1 MVPLRLS
8 IKNFMCYRSNVPEL
22 DLEGLHVA
30 CLCGDNGHGKTAL
43 FDAITW
49 VLWGQSRAHTQDE
62 LVHQGEQDMAVELV
76 FKALNQR
83 YRVSRR
89 HSKSARSSRG
99 STLLELQVS
108 SNNGYQAITGNSIRE
123 TEAQIKDILH
133 LDYDTFINTAFL
145 VQGQADMF
153 TSSTPAK
160 RKETLAEVLDLEY
173 YDRLEHRAKDRSR
186 LKQNELQEVEI
197 AITMHQTETGQANEL
212 QQRLDVVNSTLDSVS
227 PKVDEHKAT
236 VDELQT
242 RIGSLSNKQTE
253 MELAKQNLLKCESEA
268 AELSR
273 QVNIHQS
280 RISEYESSVAK
291 KDLINQRYSE
301 LKTLRAEIE
310 RLTQVIHKKS
320 VLDTQKAQ
328 LEKEVAVQKERLSGK
343 ANGLQVLIDQDL
355 KPRIDSISKIE
366 ERQDKFEKEQNELTL
381 MEQGLTR
388 DRERLTALSAN
399 VKYLKESNDS
409 LHQSMEETRNKFD
422 LLDETQAECPLCK
435 QPLGTEGR
443 NHLAREYEA
452 QGQHAKLQF
461 QSNKAELHTSE
472 IEQVGLTDSISAVE
486 TDLKSR
492 THRLQSE
499 LAKLNQDK
507 NDTQRAQTEM
517 SKSQVEFRDLR
528 AQINAG
534 RFAESEK
541 AKLAEVEEAL
551 KSLGYDDNA
560 YTDTQEKIKESEPY
574 ANLYESLTSA
584 LRLLPEEREALTT
597 SKQLLKRRNLEATE
611 NRERFSALQKD
622 IHALPRLQNEMTL
635 ASSIHQKI
643 QAERDEAMV
652 ERAVLQDKLD
662 HLTRLKAEMRIK
674 EESLRRL
681 RAEKS
686 TYDELATAF
695 GKNGIQA
702 LIIGAA
708 IPQLEDDSNKLLG
721 RLTENRMFLKLEL
734 QQGKKDSKTGLP
746 SESLQVLISDE
757 VGTRS
762 YETFSGGEAFR
773 INFALRIALS
783 KLLARRS
790 GAPLPILFIDEGF
803 GTQDAVGQERLK
815 EAIQSIQN
823 DFEKIIV
830 ITHVEQIKES
840 FPVRIEVSKIDGA
853 STFSVV

>member
-8 IKNFMCYRSNVPEL
+8 IKNFMCYRANVPEL

-49 VLWGQSRAHTQDE
+49 VLWGQSRARTQDE

-173 YDRLEHRAKDRSR
+173 YDRLEHKAKDRSR

-197 AITMHQTETGQANEL
+197 VITMHQTETGQANEL
-212 QQRLDVVNSTLDSVS
+212 QQRLDVVNSTLDTVS
-227 PKVDEHKAT
+227 PNMDEHKAI
-236 VDELQT
+236 VDELQA
-242 RIGSLSNKQTE
+242 RIGSLSHKQAE
-253 MELAKQNLLKCESEA
+253 MELAKQNLLKCDSEA
-268 AELSR
+268 TELTR

-310 RLTQVIHKKS
+310 RLTRVIHEKN

-343 ANGLQVLIDQDL
+343 ADGLQILIEQDL

-381 MEQGLTR
+381 IEQGLTR
-388 DRERLTALSAN
+388 NRERLTVLSAN
-399 VKYLKESNDS
+399 VKYLEESNDS

-435 QPLGTEGR
+435 QPLDTEGR
-443 NHLAREYEA
+443 NHLAQEYEA
-452 QGQHAKLQF
+452 QGQHAKIQF
-461 QSNKAELHTSE
+461 QSNKVELHTNE
-472 IEQVGLTDSISAVE
+472 IEQAGLTDSISVIE
-486 TDLKSR
+486 IDLKSR

-507 NDTQRAQTEM
+507 NDTQSAQAEM
-517 SKSQVEFRDLR
+517 SKSQIEFRNFR
-528 AQINAG
+528 TQITAG

-541 AKLAEVEEAL
+541 AKLAKLEEEL
-551 KSLGYDDNA
+551 KSLDYHDNA
-560 YTDTQEKIKESEPY
+560 YTNTQEKIKELEPY
-574 ANLYESLTSA
+574 ADLYESLTSA
-584 LRLLPEEREALTT
+584 LRLLPEEKEALTT
-597 SKQLLKRRNLEATE
+597 SKQLLKRRNLEAME
-611 NRERFSALQKD
+611 NKERFSTLQKD
-622 IHALPRLQNEMTL
+622 IHALPGLQNEMTL
-635 ASSIHQKI
+635 ASSVLQKI

-652 ERAVLQDKLD
+652 ERAVLEDKLD

-681 RAEKS
+681 RVEKS

-702 LIIGAA
+702 LIIETV

-734 QQGKKDSKTGLP
+734 QQGKKDSNTGLP

-757 VGTRS
+757 VGTRN

-840 FPVRIEVSKIDGA
+840 FPVRIEVSKVDGA